1 MATVVRTLLSLLVVG
16 LALLLF
22 NLDLYAQVSFASAV
36 SYALDS
42 EPTSVAAADVNGD
55 SKVDLITAMFSA
67 NRVSV
72 LTNTGIG
79 GFVLASSPG
88 IGNEPESVTAAD
100 VNGDGK
106 IDLITANPGDYTY
119 GNTLTVLTNN
129 GSGGFVLASSPV
141 VGNGPESVVAVDV
154 NGDGWV
160 DLICANSG
168 DDTLSVL
175 TNDGSGGF
183 ESADT
188 YSVGYYPRSV
198 TVADVNGDG
207 KVDLISANAG
217 DGTVSVL
224 TNDGSG
230 GFVTAG
236 TYYAG
241 TYPMSVT
248 AADVNG
254 DGKVDLICANHNGNT
269 LSVLTNDGSGGFVLA
284 SSPVV
289 GNAPESVVAADVN
302 GDGWV
307 DLICAN
313 YFTNTLTVL
322 TNNGN
327 GGFVFAATLTVGNGP
342 VSVTAAD
349 VNGDGR
355 LDIICANASS
365 DTLSV
370 LINTATFTPSGSL
383 RVNLTPPGVVS
394 AGAQWQVDG
403 GAWQNSGATVYRL
416 SGGSHTVAFSTVTG
430 WTTPTNQVV
439 TINPNQ
445 TTTAMG
451 LYVQQLGSLQ
461 VNLAPSDAVNAGAQ
475 WRVDG
480 GAWQNSGAT
489 VAGLTLGS
497 HTVTFNTINDWTTPI
512 SQTAV
517 INNNQ
522 TATNLGTYTPLGS
535 LQVNLAPP
543 AAVSAGAQWQ
553 VDDGAWQS
561 SGATVA
567 NLTLGNH
574 TLSFLTV
581 ADWATPVNQTVAI
594 NSNQTTTAIGLY
606 VQQSGSLQ
614 VIMSPAGAVTAG
626 AQWQVDGGSWQN
638 SGATVAGLTLGSHTV
653 AFLMVPGWG
662 VPDSQIVTVNANQT
676 TAASAIYLA
685 AHPATATAIMT
696 NGFVVAVT
704 IVDAGIGYTNTPL
717 VYLVGG
723 GGIGAQAIATV
734 SNGVV
739 TGITIINAGSG
750 YTNAPIVAIT
760 PSFPL
765 TLGIAHATCLAFTN
779 VTAGTNYQL
788 QLSQSGTWANLGS
801 SFTVDAG
808 NYTQY
813 FDGTVDGSLYRLMAL
828 PIPYGATA
836 TPILAYGFVVFAT
849 VNDGGYGYV
858 SIPAVQIIGGGG
870 SGAQA
875 TATVSNGVVTAV
887 NITNAGFGYTSQ
899 PTIQIDPP
907 PVPALLPSVTLA
919 FRLDYS
925 GLTPALTYQLQ
936 ASPNLAGWT
945 NYGTNFTA
953 TDYTNSQYLNF
964 GTGIQFFRMSK
975 P

>member
-1 MATVVRTLLSLLVVG
+1 M
-16 LALLLF
+16 LLLAGQHQAA
-22 NLDLYAQVSFASAV
+22 AQLSFAPAV
-36 SYALDS
+36 NYPLGNNYS
-42 EPTSVAAADVNGD
+42 PQSVTAADVNGD
-55 SKVDLITAMFSA
+55 GNVDLISA
-67 NRVSV
+67 DYAYNPAGILSV
-72 LTNTGIG
+72 FTNHGSG
-79 GFVLASSPG
+79 NFVLASQPTASLASLAQ
-88 IGNEPESVTAAD
+88 SVVAAD

-106 IDLITANPGDYTY
+106 IDLITANPGNYTY
-119 GNTLTVLTNN
+119 DYTLTVLTNN

-141 VGNGPESVVAVDV
+141 VGTGPESVVAADV
-154 NGDGWV
+154 NGDGKV
-160 DLICANSG
+160 DLISANAG

-175 TNDGSGGF
+175 TNDGRGVF

-188 YSVGYYPRSV
+188 YSVGYYPKSV

-207 KVDLISANAG
+207 KVDLVSANAG

-241 TYPMSVT
+241 TYPLSVT

-254 DGKVDLICANHNGNT
+254 DDKVDLICANHNGNT
-269 LSVLTNDGSGGFVLA
+269 ISVLTNDGSGGFVLA

-289 GNAPESVVAADVN
+289 GNGPESVVAADVN
-302 GDGWV
+302 GDGKV
-307 DLICAN
+307 DLISAN
-313 YFTNTLTVL
+313 AGDDTLSVL

-327 GGFVFAATLTVGNGP
+327 GGFVFAATLAVGNGP

-355 LDIICANASS
+355 SDIICANASS
-365 DTLSV
+365 YTLSV
-370 LINTATFTPSGSL
+370 LINTANFTPSGSL
-383 RVNLTPPGVVS
+383 RVNLTPSGLVS
-394 AGAQWQVDG
+394 AVAQWEVDG
-403 GAWQNSGATVYRL
+403 GAWQNSGAIVNSL
-416 SGGSHTVAFSTVTG
+416 SYGNHTVVFSTVTG
-430 WTTPTNQVV
+430 WTAPANQIV

-445 TTTAMG
+445 TTTAVG
-451 LYVQQLGSLQ
+451 LYVQQSGSLQ

-497 HTVTFNTINDWTTPI
+497 HTVTFNTINGWTTPI

-522 TATNLGTYTPLGS
+522 TATNSGTYAPLGS
-535 LQVNLAPP
+535 LQVNLTPP

-553 VDDGAWQS
+553 VDGGAWQS

-574 TLSFLTV
+574 ALSFLTV
-581 ADWATPVNQTVAI
+581 AGWATPVNQTVAI

-614 VIMSPAGAVTAG
+614 VNMSPAGAVSAG
-626 AQWQVDGGSWQN
+626 AQWQVDGGAWQN
-638 SGATVAGLTLGSHTV
+638 NGAIVVGLTLGSHTLS
-653 AFLMVPGWG
+653 FSMVPGWG
-662 VPDSQIVTVNANQT
+662 VPGGQIVTVNANQT
-676 TAASAIYLA
+676 TTASTSYFAP
-685 AHPATATAIMT
+685 HPATATAIMT

-704 IVDAGIGYTNTPL
+704 LADAGIGYTNTPS

-723 GGIGAQAIATV
+723 GGTGAQATATV
-734 SNGVV
+734 SNGIV
-739 TGITIINAGSG
+739 TGITIINAGFG
-750 YTNAPIVAIT
+750 YTNAPTVAIT
-760 PSFPL
+760 PPFPL
-765 TLGIAHATCLAFTN
+765 MLGIAPATSLGFTN
-779 VTAGTNYQL
+779 LIIGTNYQL
-788 QLSQSGTWANLGS
+788 QVSQSGIWVNLGLP
-801 SFTVDAG
+801 FTADAG

-870 SGAQA
+870 NGAQA

-887 NITNAGFGYTSQ
+887 NITNAGLGYTSP
-899 PTIQIDPP
+899 PTIQIDAP
-907 PVPALLPSVTLA
+907 PVPTLLPTVTPA

-936 ASPNLAGWT
+936 VSPDLVGWT
-945 NYGTNFTA
+945 NFGAYFTA
-953 TDYTNSQYLNF
+953 TDYTNSQYFNF
-964 GTGIQFFRMSK
+964 GTNSQFFQLSK